1 MAIDLKT
8 IENFSN
14 VRFDEID
21 ELCKKDWYVL
31 HTYTGLENKVRDSII
46 SMVVQKKYDNLVK
59 KVFVPIENV
68 LEIKRGGEKKQVAKK
83 IFQGYLLLQIDEIT
97 EDLIADIKSV
107 YGVTDFVT
115 IGMND
120 KEEKSKPLPLLKN
133 EVRNLLEK
141 AVSSPTKPRMVYEV
155 GDAVSIMSGP
165 FVEFVG
171 IVDEVDI
178 DKGKLK
184 IMVDIFGRK
193 TSVELNFD
201 KVEKQV
207 EKKK

>member
-1 MAIDLKT
+1 MMVEIN
-8 IENFSN
+8 E
-14 VRFDEID
+14 FDKVTPEEID
-21 ELCKKDWYVL
+21 ELCKKEWYVL
-31 HTYTGLENKVRDSII
+31 HTYTGMENKVRDSLI
-46 SMVVQKKYDNLVK
+46 SMVLQRKYDEKVN

-68 LEIKRGGEKKQVAKK
+68 LEIKRGGEKKQVARK
-83 IFQGYLLLQIDEIT
+83 IFPGYILMQVDDLDENI
-97 EDLIADIKSV
+97 IADIKNI

-115 IGMND
+115 IGMDD
-120 KEEKSKPLPLLKN
+120 KEEKSKPLPLPKN

-141 AVSSPTKPRMVYEV
+141 AVSSPTKPKTMYEV

-165 FVEFVG
+165 FSDFVG
-171 IVDEVDI
+171 VVDEVDI

-201 KVEKQV
+201 QVEKQMG
-207 EKKK
+207 K